1 MKKFAIIEN
10 NIVLNTVIAEN
21 VEILQEILPGK
32 QYIEFTDNQENKPII
47 GLKYEDGVFEQP
59 VQEPLVEDNDTI
71 VEDAVAE
78 DTPTE

>member
-10 NIVLNTVIAEN
+10 GKVINTIVAETATI
-21 VEILQEILPGK
+21 VEELFAGK
-32 QYIEFTDNQENKPII
+32 QYVEFTDDQENKPVM
-47 GLKYEDGVFEQP
+47 GLKYENGIFEQP
-59 VQEPLVEDNDTI
+59 VSEILIEDNDTI